1 VLPNFFAIQ
10 APGRVNLIGE
20 HTDHQ
25 GGYVLPACINLGIT
39 FYVNP
44 RSDDQI
50 RIYSQY
56 FEEGDTISTK
66 SIIPPVDEGSW
77 KNYIRGVVVNYL
89 LIKGSTMGANIWI
102 LSDLPINA
110 GVSSSA
116 ALEIGMF
123 TVLETLNGTEIDDLQ
138 AIQACWQAENEFVGV
153 KCGIMDQFIIRIG
166 KKDTALLIDC
176 STEEFQTV
184 NIPENWSLLLLDT
197 GVPRTL
203 SHTPYNARIEECQ
216 SALRTI
222 RNLWSEVNHLSEIDT
237 TQLDQLSKIL
247 DPQIFRRV
255 SHVVQE
261 NNRVLEFIREMQNNE
276 HIGNLIFDSH
286 TSLRENFDASWP
298 EADYMVEMSKSIP
311 GILGAR
317 MHGAGWGG
325 SIILVV
331 QKAMHSS
338 VSHDVINLFHEK
350 YDRKPAV
357 FDLSFSGGVHQIK
370 VKQDKLGVAILAF
383 LEQD

>member
-1 VLPNFFAIQ
+1 MLPNFFAIH

-56 FEEGDTISTK
+56 FDEDDTISTK
-66 SIIPPVDEGSW
+66 STILPVNEGSW
-77 KNYIRGVVVNYL
+77 KNYVRGVVANYL
-89 LIKGSTMGANIWI
+89 LIKGNTMGANIWI
-102 LSDLPINA
+102 RSDLPINA

-116 ALEIGMF
+116 AMEIGMF
-123 TVLETLNGTEIDDLQ
+123 NVLETLNETRIDDLE

-153 KCGIMDQFIIRIG
+153 RCGIMDQFIIRMG
-166 KKDTALLIDC
+166 KKDTALLINC
-176 STEEFQTV
+176 STEEFQAV
-184 NIPENWSLLLLDT
+184 NVPENWSLLLLDT

-222 RNLWSEVNHLSEIDT
+222 RNLWGEVNHLSEIDT

-247 DPQIFRRV
+247 DPQIFLRV
-255 SHVVQE
+255 SHVVKE
-261 NNRVLEFIREMQNNE
+261 NNRVLEFIRKIQNNE
-276 HIGNLIFDSH
+276 HIGNIIYDSH
-286 TSLRENFDASWP
+286 TSLRENFDVSWP
-298 EADYMVEMSKSIP
+298 EADYMVEMSNSIP

-325 SIILVV
+325 SIILVI
-331 QKAMHSS
+331 QKTMRSS
-338 VSHDVINLFHEK
+338 VSHDVISRFKEK
-350 YDRKPAV
+350 YDRK
-357 FDLSFSGGVHQIK
+357 
-370 VKQDKLGVAILAF
+370 
-383 LEQD
+383 